1 MFQGSLSQ
9 GYVRFAAKSLSTIA
23 PMMLVAAGSLV
34 PASAVNAQTAA
45 PLPEDNQ
52 PQFALPR
59 DNQPPSELPL
69 PEPKSPEK
77 IPAPADLIPQPQ
89 TPPMPDGPKPADAA
103 QTLTVKKFVVTGST
117 VFSQA
122 EFDRVTAPFVGRVIT
137 LAELYSVRSAITQIY
152 VDKGYITSG
161 ALIPPQTLKG
171 GIVEIQ
177 VIEGR
182 LEKINVTGNKRLRS
196 GYVSSR
202 IGLATQ
208 TPLNRN
214 KLLESL
220 RLLQLDPLIQ
230 NLSAE
235 ISAGTRPGESWLD
248 LKVTE
253 AKSLDFKITLD
264 NNRSPSVGIDRRR
277 LQLYEGNL
285 FGFGDAAS
293 VAYTNTNGSN
303 SVDLSY
309 TVPISPRNTTL
320 SFNYGASS
328 SKVIERPFD
337 VLNIQS
343 RSSYYEFTLRHPFK
357 QTPSE
362 EFAMGVTGSFRQSGA
377 NFLDDQVPFPSIG
390 VDAQGKTRVSA
401 LRFLQEW
408 TRRSEKQ
415 VLAARSQFSFGIDAF
430 GASLRPD
437 GKEPDSRFFT
447 WRGQGQWVRLLAP
460 DTLLLVR
467 GDMQM
472 ADRGLL
478 GLEQFGLGGQET
490 VRGYRQDAVLADSG
504 ILLSVEGRIPLLKFG
519 LQKKN
524 ILHLTPF
531 FEMGRAWN
539 IGARPDPTTQT
550 LVSTGLGLRLQI
562 SDKLTARLDWGIP
575 LNRIEGDKRSAQENG
590 VYFSITGSP
599 F

>member
-1 MFQGSLSQ
+1 MSQ
-9 GYVRFAAKSLSTIA
+9 GYLRFASRLLLTIA
-23 PMMLVAAGSLV
+23 PAITLLGS
-34 PASAVNAQTAA
+34 ASLAQA
-45 PLPEDNQ
+45 Q
-52 PQFALPR
+52 IPR
-59 DNQPPSELPL
+59 DNQPPSTLPI
-69 PEPKSPEK
+69 PEPKAPEK
-77 IPAPADLIPQPQ
+77 IPAPADLIPKTPTQPP
-89 TPPMPDGPKPADAA
+89 TDSAPVDAPPTI
-103 QTLTVKKFVVTGST
+103 QVEKFVVTGST

-122 EFDRVTAPFVGRVIT
+122 EFDAVTAPYVGRMISV
-137 LAELYSVRSAITQIY
+137 AELFQARSAITQLY
-152 VDKGYITSG
+152 VEKGYITSG
-161 ALIPPQTLKG
+161 ALIPPQKLKS

-177 VIEGR
+177 IIEGK
-182 LEKINVTGNKRLRS
+182 LETINVTGIKRLRP

-202 IGLATQ
+202 VGLATQ

-235 ISAGTRPGESWLD
+235 LSAGTRPGESLLD

-253 AKSLDFKITLD
+253 ARTLDFKMTFD
-264 NNRSPSVGIDRRR
+264 NNRSPSVGSSRRR
-277 LQLYEGNL
+277 LQLSEANL
-285 FGFGDAAS
+285 FGFGDA
-293 VAYTNTNGSN
+293 VTVGYTNTNGSN
-303 SVDLSY
+303 SVDLGY
-309 TVPISPRNTTL
+309 TIPLSPRNTTL
-320 SFNYGASS
+320 SLNIGASS
-328 SKVIERPFD
+328 SNVIERPFN

-377 NFLDDQVPFPSIG
+377 NFLDDQVPFPAVG
-390 VDAQGKTRVSA
+390 VDSEGKTRVSS
-401 LRFLQEW
+401 LRFFQEW
-408 TRRSEKQ
+408 TKRSEQQ
-415 VLAARSQFSFGIDAF
+415 VLAARSQFSFGVDAL
-430 GASLRPD
+430 GSSIVKN
-437 GKEPDSRFFT
+437 GSEPDSRFFT

-467 GDMQM
+467 GDVQL

-490 VRGYRQDAVLADSG
+490 VRGYRQDALLADG
-504 ILLSVEGRIPLLKFG
+504 GLLFSVEGRIPLVKFG
-519 LQKKN
+519 AQKKN

-531 FEMGRAWN
+531 FELGRGWN
-539 IGARPDPTTQT
+539 VGARPDPVTQT
-550 LVSTGLGLRLQI
+550 LVSTGLGLRLQL

-575 LNRIEGDKRSAQENG
+575 LNRIDGDKRSWQENG
-590 VYFSITGSP
+590 VYFSIVGSP

>member
-1 MFQGSLSQ
+1 MTILPAIVILGS
-9 GYVRFAAKSLSTIA
+9 
-23 PMMLVAAGSLV
+23 
-34 PASAVNAQTAA
+34 ASRTQAQ
-45 PLPEDNQ
+45 
-52 PQFALPR
+52 LPR
-59 DNQPPSELPL
+59 DNQPPSTLPL
-69 PEPKSPEK
+69 PEPKTPEK
-77 IPAPADLIPQPQ
+77 IPSPADLIPQPQ
-89 TPPMPDGPKPADAA
+89 PQIPSDTAPDAPQVIKVD
-103 QTLTVKKFVVTGST
+103 QFVVTGST

-122 EFDRVTAPFVGRVIT
+122 DFDAVTAPYVGRTIT
-137 LAELYSVRSAITQIY
+137 LAELFQARSAITQLY
-152 VDKGYITSG
+152 VEKGYITSG
-161 ALIPPQTLKG
+161 AFIPPQQLKS

-177 VIEGR
+177 VIEGK
-182 LEKINVTGNKRLRS
+182 LEKINVTGTKRLNP

-202 IGLATQ
+202 VGLATQ

-235 ISAGTRPGESWLD
+235 LSAGTRPGESLLE
-248 LKVTE
+248 LKVSE
-253 AKSLDFKITLD
+253 AKTLDFKITLD
-264 NNRSPSVGIDRRR
+264 NNRSPSVGTDRRR

-293 VAYTNTNGSN
+293 VGYTNTNGSN

-309 TVPISPRNTTL
+309 TIPLSPRNTTL
-320 SFNYGASS
+320 SLNYGASS
-328 SKVIERPFD
+328 SRVIEKPFN
-337 VLNIQS
+337 VLDIQS

-357 QTPSE
+357 QSPSE
-362 EFAMGVTGSFRQSGA
+362 EFAMGMTGSFRQSGA

-390 VDAQGKTRVSA
+390 VDAEGKTRVSA
-401 LRFLQEW
+401 LRFFQEW
-408 TRRSEKQ
+408 TNRSEKQ
-415 VLAARSQFSFGIDAF
+415 VLAARSQFSFGIDAL
-430 GASLRPD
+430 GSSISRD
-437 GKEPDSRFFT
+437 GSEPDSRFFT

-467 GDMQM
+467 GDMQL

-490 VRGYRQDAVLADSG
+490 IRGYRQDALLSDG
-504 ILLSVEGRIPLLKFG
+504 GLMLSVEGRIPLFKFG
-519 LQKKN
+519 AQKKN

-531 FEMGRAWN
+531 FELGRGWN
-539 IGARPDPTTQT
+539 VGSRPDPVTQT

-562 SDKLTARLDWGIP
+562 SDQLTARLDWGIP
-575 LNRIEGDKRSAQENG
+575 LNRIEGDKRSWQENG